1 MQAQSYLP
9 TATIR
14 QLVETLLSSG
24 KISRTDQDQLMSA
37 LLSKASLS
45 LEEQALVNRV
55 FDRLKQG
62 LLQVVD

>member
-45 LEEQALVNRV
+45 PEEQALVNRV